1 MNADHAVF
9 LPRERTRG
17 RARRGRHASMV
28 AMKRPARIIPFRR
41 RSSRE
46 PESIA
51 GFVEVRRCRH
61 QAEALVVRS
70 LLESEGI
77 RVVLRSKLAQSVHP
91 FSVGDQGEIVILA
104 PEHDAP
110 RARTILIRSIR

>member
-1 MNADHAVF
+1 EDC
-9 LPRERTRG
+9 PSCTSP
-17 RARRGRHASMV
+17 ARLRDYGCASMV
-28 AMKRPARIIPFRR
+28 DMTHRARVIRLPRRPT
-41 RSSRE
+41 SE
-46 PESIA
+46 PEGTP

-77 RVVLRSKLAQSVHP
+77 RVVLRSNLAQSVHP

>member
-1 MNADHAVF
+1 MMCH
-9 LPRERTRG
+9 
-17 RARRGRHASMV
+17 HASMV
-28 AMKRPARIIPFRR
+28 RMTRRSRVIPFPRR
-41 RSSRE
+41 PVRDLE
-46 PESIA
+46 ETP

-77 RVVLRSKLAQSVHP
+77 RVVLRSNLAQSVHP
-91 FSVGDQGEIVILA
+91 FSVGDQGEIVVLA

-110 RARTILIRSIR
+110 RARTILIRLIR

>member
-1 MNADHAVF
+1 MNINAGL
-9 LPRERTRG
+9 LPRERTPRL
-17 RARRGRHASMV
+17 ARRGRHASMI
-28 AMKRPARIIPFRR
+28 AMERPARIIPFRR

-51 GFVEVRRCRH
+51 GFVEVRRCPH

-77 RVVLRSKLAQSVHP
+77 RVVLRSHIAQSVHP
-91 FSVGDQGEIVILA
+91 FSVGDQGEIVVFV
-104 PEHDAP
+104 PEQDAG
-110 RARTILIRSIR
+110 RARSLLRR

>member
-1 MNADHAVF
+1 
-9 LPRERTRG
+9 
-17 RARRGRHASMV
+17 MV
-28 AMKRPARIIPFRR
+28 AMERPARIIPFRR

-51 GFVEVRRCRH
+51 GFVEVRRCPH

-77 RVVLRSKLAQSVHP
+77 RVVLRSHIAQSVHP
-91 FSVGDQGEIVILA
+91 FSVGDQGEIVVFV
-104 PEHDAP
+104 PEQDAR
-110 RARTILIRSIR
+110 RARSLLERR

>member
-1 MNADHAVF
+1 MA
-9 LPRERTRG
+9 PRG
-17 RARRGRHASMV
+17 RV
-28 AMKRPARIIPFRR
+28 IPFPKSAAAGAA
-41 RSSRE
+41 RSA
-46 PESIA
+46 P
-51 GFVEVRRCRH
+51 FVEVRRCRD

-77 RVVLRSKLAQSVHP
+77 RVVLRSNLAQSVHP

-110 RARTILIRSIR
+110 RARTILIRLIR